1 VVNVGI
7 GLSLFGE
14 GFSGFSND
22 LTIFYVYL
30 TWELFLFTLIVVLF
44 ILFTVLA
51 ATSNNS
57 GEVIGCSY
65 YRKLGTRPQ
74 DKG

>member
-1 VVNVGI
+1 
-7 GLSLFGE
+7 
-14 GFSGFSND
+14 
-22 LTIFYVYL
+22 VYL

-57 GEVIGCSY
+57 GEVIGYSY
-65 YRKLGTRPQ
+65 YRKMGTI
-74 DKG
+74 KATG